1 MAEQQISNQDMLDIL
16 LPELRNVNRMSQANS
31 VALAAMA
38 QQLSQLT
45 NNTARLDKAIYGNGI
60 PGLKALVDD
69 HQRRLSN
76 VEATCKLEQDA
87 EIVDR
92 VEAIEAKHKD
102 EDDRRKAEL
111 AEWRKV
117 KWGLFGTSSTV
128 LLDILMH
135 LLKIK

>member
-1 MAEQQISNQDMLDIL
+1 MTEQQISNQDLLDIL
-16 LPELRNVNRMSQANS
+16 LPELRNVNQMSQANS

-69 HQRRLSN
+69 QQRRLSN

-87 EIVDR
+87 DIVD
-92 VEAIEAKHKD
+92 E
-102 EDDRRKAEL
+102 
-111 AEWRKV
+111 
-117 KWGLFGTSSTV
+117 
-128 LLDILMH
+128 
-135 LLKIK
+135 